1 MGKGAKGKATWKQE
15 PATNKEVRIQASP
28 ESTDKQTPAWQFHK
42 RDKDHEKWGWDK
54 LSAEDFCE
62 LLHGQLANFE
72 TMTWAEILRAVG
84 DKKDGNMHHNV
95 SVERCS
101 KDAQKRLAEL
111 KADDLDEVFS
121 LRLSNKHR
129 LYGVKEG
136 RVLRFIWHDTDHSV
150 YEVKK

>member
-62 LLHGQLANFE
+62 LLHGQLAYFE
-72 TMTWAEILRAVG
+72 TMRFCAPWAIKKTATCTTMCPWSAAQRTRRSDLLNSRPTILTRSSRSGSATNI
-84 DKKDGNMHHNV
+84 D
-95 SVERCS
+95 CT
-101 KDAQKRLAEL
+101 A
-111 KADDLDEVFS
+111 
-121 LRLSNKHR
+121 
-129 LYGVKEG
+129 
-136 RVLRFIWHDTDHSV
+136 
-150 YEVKK
+150 